1 MTEPDK
7 LRRVAAPC
15 CRDRSKAW
23 RNMPFRF
30 VFAALAVVG
39 VALARADPMSTAPGE
54 TGPVEIK
61 IVSTEFKFA
70 PAKIRVTAGRA
81 ATLVL
86 DNSDAETEHGIVV
99 PAFGFRLQAKAG
111 EVVRKTFVFSRPG
124 KYEFICDLPAHREA
138 GMKGTLIVGAF

>member
-1 MTEPDK
+1 M
-7 LRRVAAPC
+7 A
-15 CRDRSKAW
+15 DRSKAW

-70 PAKIRVTAGRA
+70 PAKIRVTAGGA

>member
-1 MTEPDK
+1 M
-7 LRRVAAPC
+7 A
-15 CRDRSKAW
+15 DRSKAW

-70 PAKIRVTAGRA
+70 PAKIRVTAG
-81 ATLVL
+81 
-86 DNSDAETEHGIVV
+86 G
-99 PAFGFRLQAKAG
+99 AG
-111 EVVRKTFVFSRPG
+111 NARPRQQR
-124 KYEFICDLPAHREA
+124 C
-138 GMKGTLIVGAF
+138 